1 MCSRVCKD
9 EACKLHPER
18 DRKGAYRLKIKG
30 KKDGRKHGV
39 KKRRERLVEMR
50 QETRK
55 LQIDV
60 RSLVNEKRRWKQKN
74 ESLCKI
80 LNESL
85 ENSRHEDEV
94 QEHEEGEDKEDED
107 EEEVMILSTPT
118 TSTELLNVAQIEKEN
133 VPHVITTK

>member
-1 MCSRVCKD
+1 MLIRIRKKELKKQKSVVCSRVCKD

-18 DRKGAYRLKIKG
+18 DRKRACRLKIEG
-30 KKDGRKHGV
+30 KKDGRKEHGV
-39 KKRRERLVEMR
+39 KNRREMLVEMR

-60 RSLVNEKRRWKQKN
+60 RSLVNEKRRLKREN
-74 ESLCKI
+74 ESLCKM

-94 QEHEEGEDKEDED
+94 QEHEEGEDE
-107 EEEVMILSTPT
+107 
-118 TSTELLNVAQIEKEN
+118 
-133 VPHVITTK
+133 